1 VFNDSCLVKTLHTVT
16 AIIELGAGLALLS
29 FPSTTTVVLL
39 GSPLNTSVALT
50 LARVCGAALLS
61 LGIACWLA
69 RGDTQNRAARGL
81 VAAML
86 LYNVAVAVTLTF
98 AGLGCGLHGVALW
111 PAVVLHSVMA
121 IWCIAC
127 LRREFART

>member
-1 VFNDSCLVKTLHTVT
+1 VFNDSCLVKTLHTVA

-29 FPSTTTVVLL
+29 FPSTTTVVL
-39 GSPLNTSVALT
+39 GSPLNTPVALT

-86 LYNVAVAVTLTF
+86 LYNVAVAVTLTSP
-98 AGLGCGLHGVALW
+98 ASAVDCTVLRCG
-111 PAVVLHSVMA
+111 
-121 IWCIAC
+121 
-127 LRREFART
+127 RQ

>member
-39 GSPLNTSVALT
+39 GSPLNTPVALT

-86 LYNVAVAVTLTF
+86 PFLNRLIS
-98 AGLGCGLHGVALW
+98 GVSYL
-111 PAVVLHSVMA
+111 VL
-121 IWCIAC
+121 
-127 LRREFART
+127 FN